1 MTSNENRRN
10 KPVSFNL
17 KDEFDLELLAHA
29 EMKNPLTGKA
39 RNFSKYVKRLIEED
53 MKGGNRDDKSSDVKS
68 HVNPDKDFYTMEIK
82 QAQSSFL

>member
-1 MTSNENRRN
+1 MSGNENRKN

-29 EMKNPLTGKA
+29 EMVNHLTGKP
-39 RNFSKYVKRLIEED
+39 RNFSKYVKRLIEDD
-53 MKGGNRDDKSSDVKS
+53 MKGGSHHKADDNKP

-82 QAQSSFL
+82 EAQGSFL